1 MRNIKTV
8 LVRFRRFFKE
18 SNTFTAPFASLP
30 SRCSGGPAGKAGIV
44 GGFLFFFI
52 ISFSAH
58 AQRLLTLDQA
68 VEEAMNNSP
77 DIIQARLSL
86 DQNKE
91 NLIAQRASLKSNFRL
106 NLQPYS
112 FTRDRRYN
120 EDIGRWID
128 VQNTVTAGTFSIE
141 QPIIWTDGTIS
152 LSNHFGWQDSY
163 SSNSDNTTRGFSNNL
178 SLKLQQPLFTYN
190 RQKLDLKEL
199 ELAYE
204 NSQLNYA
211 VRELAVEKQ
220 ITQFFYQVYQTQ
232 MNLMTSKEDY
242 ANRKQ
247 SYEII
252 KNKVDAG
259 LSAKEEMYQAELD
272 MMSSKST
279 MQNNQVEFENVK
291 DNFKQALGI
300 PLEEDIMVI
309 ADVSVT
315 PVDVDLQKAIDY
327 ALQNRMELRQRQID
341 IEKGQFEIIKTNAL
355 NEFRGDIG
363 VEVGLFGMNEKL
375 GNMYEKP
382 TDNQTVNFTLDIPL
396 WDWGE
401 KKARLRAAEASLM
414 SKEYNLKDEEVNIKL
429 TVRQIYRN
437 LGNLLTQIEIARK
450 NEENAKLTYEINLEK
465 YRNGDLTSMDLNL
478 QQNQLTQKKNAL
490 INAIINY
497 KLELLNMKLQTLY
510 DFENKELITPA
521 LEPNS
526 IK

>member
-1 MRNIKTV
+1 MAKYSFRFGRPV
-8 LVRFRRFFKE
+8 LLF
-18 SNTFTAPFASLP
+18 
-30 SRCSGGPAGKAGIV
+30 
-44 GGFLFFFI
+44 FLFFTTGYV
-52 ISFSAH
+52 FS
-58 AQRLLTLDQA
+58 QRLLTLDQA
-68 VEEAMNNSP
+68 VQEAMNNSP

-86 DQNKE
+86 DQSRE
-91 NLIAQRASLKSNFRL
+91 NLVAQRASLKSNFRL
-106 NLQPYS
+106 NLQPIQ
-112 FTRDRRYN
+112 FTRDRRYS
-120 EDIGRWID
+120 EDIGEWID
-128 VQNTVTAGTFSIE
+128 VQNTVSAGTFSIE
-141 QPIIWTDGTIS
+141 QPIIWTDGVIS
-152 LSNHFGWQDSY
+152 LNNHFGWQDSY
-163 SSNSDNTTRGFSNNL
+163 SSVSDQTTRGFSNNL

-232 MNLMTSKEDY
+232 MNLITSREEF

-259 LSAKEEMYQAELD
+259 LSPKEELLQAELD

-279 MQNNQVEFENVK
+279 MQNNEVELENVK
-291 DNFKQALGI
+291 DQFKQALGI
-300 PLEEDIMVI
+300 SLDEDIMVV
-309 ADVSVT
+309 ADISVT
-315 PVDVDLQKAIDY
+315 PVDVNLDEAVNY

-341 IEKGQFEIIKTNAL
+341 IEQGQFEIIKTNAL

-363 VEVGLFGMNEKL
+363 IEVGLFGMNEKL

-382 TDNQTVNFTLDIPL
+382 TDNQAVNFTLDIPL

-401 KKARLRAAEASLM
+401 KKARLRAAEASLQA
-414 SKEYNLKDEEVNIKL
+414 KEYNLKDEEVNIKL
-429 TVRQIYRN
+429 TIRQIYRN
-437 LGNLLTQIEIARK
+437 LGNLLTQIDIARK
-450 NEENAKLTYEINLEK
+450 NQENAELTYEINLEK

-497 KLELLNMKLQTLY
+497 KIELLNMKLQTLY
-510 DFENKELITPA
+510 DFEKKEFITPA
-521 LEPNS
+521 LENTK